1 MPRQSQRASVPGL
14 GGSANSKH
22 NSCCGTQPRL
32 WSTTTAADHRP
43 VGGAQPRVPSAT
55 ITANGSGGRAAQSPS
70 VLAGAGWKRRK
81 QRHKASLWP
90 RGIIAGARCFHG
102 RGAHPRPRAT
112 ALQAGVDIVLA
123 TAVVLVVA
131 ASGGAV
137 VITVDVASLQDR
149 RSSPSV
155 VGRAPLI
162 DARRRSQWRQ

>member
-1 MPRQSQRASVPGL
+1 MGLRRTAPFTRARV
-14 GGSANSKH
+14 
-22 NSCCGTQPRL
+22 
-32 WSTTTAADHRP
+32 TT
-43 VGGAQPRVPSAT
+43 GPS
-55 ITANGSGGRAAQSPS
+55 R
-70 VLAGAGWKRRK
+70 
-81 QRHKASLWP
+81 
-90 RGIIAGARCFHG
+90 
-102 RGAHPRPRAT
+102 

-162 DARRRSQWRQ
+162 DARRRPQWRQ